1 MKESP
6 NMAAKIVEVLARIL
20 DGLNKNFSLE
30 EVNLSLV
37 KNKEYD
43 RQTVGVAFSLVYDK
57 VLSNKLNPKKRK
69 KNSNNFRILSE
80 EEKEI
85 LGIENYNYLMHLFNV
100 GLINSIDVETILE
113 QVGLYPENTI
123 TKEDINWIILISLI
137 DFNSEILPGSR
148 ILLYSS
154 DTIN

>member
-1 MKESP
+1 
-6 NMAAKIVEVLARIL
+6 MAAKIVEVLARIL

-37 KNKEYD
+37 KNKEFD

-57 VLSNKLNPKKRK
+57 VLSNKLSPKKRK
-69 KNSNNFRILSE
+69 RVSNNFRILSD

-85 LGIENYNYLMHLFNV
+85 LGIENYNYLMHLYNV

>member
-1 MKESP
+1 MP
-6 NMAAKIVEVLARIL
+6 TKIVEVLAKIL
-20 DGLNKNFSLE
+20 DGLNKNFTLE

-37 KNKEYD
+37 KNKEFD
-43 RQTVGVAFSLVYDK
+43 QQTVGVAFSLVYDK

-69 KNSNNFRILSE
+69 KISNNFRILSE
-80 EEKEI
+80 EEKDS
-85 LGIENYNYLMHLFNV
+85 LGLENYNYLMHLYNV
-100 GLINSIDVETILE
+100 GLITSTDVETILE
-113 QVGLYPENTI
+113 QVGLFPDNTV

-137 DFNSEILPGSR
+137 DFNSEIPPGSR

>member
-1 MKESP
+1 MP
-6 NMAAKIVEVLARIL
+6 TKIVEVLAKIL
-20 DGLNKNFSLE
+20 DGLNKNFTLE

-37 KNKEYD
+37 KNKEFD
-43 RQTVGVAFSLVYDK
+43 QQTVGVAFSLVYDK

-69 KNSNNFRILSE
+69 KISNNFRILSE
-80 EEKEI
+80 EEKDS
-85 LGIENYNYLMHLFNV
+85 LGLENYNYLMHLYNV
-100 GLINSIDVETILE
+100 GLLTSTDVETILE
-113 QVGLYPENTI
+113 QVGLFPDNTV

-137 DFNSEILPGSR
+137 DFNSEIPPGSR

>member
-1 MKESP
+1 
-6 NMAAKIVEVLARIL
+6 MATKIVEVLAKIL
-20 DGLNKNFSLE
+20 DGLNKNFTLE

-37 KNKEYD
+37 KSKEFD
-43 RQTVGVAFSLVYDK
+43 KQTVGVAFSLVYDK
-57 VLSNKLNPKKRK
+57 VLSNKLNPKRK
-69 KNSNNFRILSE
+69 KRVSNNFRILTE
-80 EEKEI
+80 EEKEA
-85 LGIENYNYLMHLFNV
+85 LGMDNFNYLMHLFNV
-100 GLINSIDVETILE
+100 GLIASVDVETILE
-113 QVGLYPENTI
+113 QVGLFPDNTV

>member
-1 MKESP
+1 
-6 NMAAKIVEVLARIL
+6 MAAKIVEVLAKIL

-37 KNKEYD
+37 KNKEFD

-69 KNSNNFRILSE
+69 KSSNNFRILSE
-80 EEKEI
+80 DEKEI
-85 LGIENYNYLMHLFNV
+85 LGIENYNYLMHLYNV

>member
-1 MKESP
+1 
-6 NMAAKIVEVLARIL
+6 MAAKIVEVLARIL

-37 KNKEYD
+37 KNKEFD

-57 VLSNKLNPKKRK
+57 VLSNKLNPRKRK
-69 KNSNNFRILSE
+69 KASNNFRILSE

-85 LGIENYNYLMHLFNV
+85 LGIENYNYLMHLYNV